1 MNGFKE
7 ISFVSALMAV
17 CLNASATEIYQCKDA
32 KGRSV
37 FSQTPCGKDA
47 TKKIIEGPAELGTVI
62 PDGDPAKRLIF
73 SNERRELDRKI
84 TSQKRY
90 ISSLQSS
97 MDRDLAGLRAKK
109 SHANNNLAGAQ
120 WEQSISTEMQAV
132 TERYRSKISVAEN
145 QLDRLLTESAGL
157 GD

>member
-1 MNGFKE
+1 MSKFKKFLL
-7 ISFVSALMAV
+7 ILALFVGNLAA
-17 CLNASATEIYQCKDA
+17 NAAEIYQCKDA

-47 TKKIIEGPAELGTVI
+47 TKKTIQGPAELGTVI
-62 PDGDPAKRLIF
+62 PDGDPAKRLIY

-84 TSQKRY
+84 ASQKRY
-90 ISSLQSS
+90 ISGLQSS

-109 SHANNNLAGAQ
+109 SQANNNLAGAQ

-132 TERYRSKISVAEN
+132 TERYRSKISIAEN
-145 QLDRLLTESAGL
+145 QLDRLLTESAEL
-157 GD
+157 GE